1 MSHLKLPTETVELP
15 SKGLLYNADNP
26 LSSGMVEIKY
36 MTAKEEDILTNQSY
50 IKKGTVLDK
59 LLQSLIVDKNIKY
72 SDLVVGDKNALLV
85 AARILGY
92 GAEYEFEYGF
102 ETHKVDLSSLENT
115 PFDETLITQG
125 VNEFDF
131 LLPRTNTT
139 VSFKILNG
147 KDENDIERELAG
159 LRKINKEAAPE
170 VSTRL
175 KYMITAIEGDPD
187 KKQIR
192 EFVDNYLLA
201 QDSRALR
208 KYIKE
213 IQPDVDLSFFPEG
226 SNTKTTIP
234 IGLSFFWPDA

>member
-36 MTAKEEDILTNQSY
+36 MTAKEEDIPTNQSY

-159 LRKINKEAAPE
+159 LRKINKEASPE

-192 EFVDNYLLA
+192 DFVDNYLLA

>member
-159 LRKINKEAAPE
+159 LRKINKEASPE